1 MPEARPLR
9 RAAFLDRDGTICEE
23 MGYVNHVDRLQIFP
37 FAAAA
42 IRQLNEARVP
52 VIVVTNQSG
61 VARDIFPESLV
72 HQVHKKMI
80 SELSAGGARVDAI
93 YFCPHKTED
102 ACECR
107 KPNPGLL
114 ERAAREHALDLAASW
129 VVGDRYADL
138 EMGHAAGSRG
148 ILVMTGYGRGEYEL
162 HRLKW
167 ARQPDAL
174 AETLTEAVGRI
185 LHTVP
190 AVAALRAAQKSAR
203 IDWVVERKWAPVLEG
218 SSAIDEVIPFDRAS
232 AFGAPTCVRRL
243 RRKNYTCAID
253 FQGLYKSSVLAMLS
267 AAPRRIGFERAWARE
282 PGAALLYTE
291 RVVPK
296 GRHVTELNYSLA
308 EKAGAARPVRPEYPL
323 RVPAGGAASVRARLA
338 EKGIGDYIVVGP
350 GGSWRAKRCAAG

>member
-42 IRQLNEARVP
+42 IRQLNEAQVP

-72 HQVHKKMI
+72 HQVHEKMI
-80 SELSAGGARVDAI
+80 AELSAGGARVDAI

-114 ERAAREHALDLAASW
+114 ERAAGEHALDLSSSW

-138 EMGHAAGSRG
+138 EMGYAAGARG

-162 HRLKW
+162 HRTRW

-174 AETLTEAVGRI
+174 AANLTEAVRRI
-185 LHTVP
+185 LN
-190 AVAALRAAQKSAR
+190 
-203 IDWVVERKWAPVLEG
+203 D
-218 SSAIDEVIPFDRAS
+218 
-232 AFGAPTCVRRL
+232 
-243 RRKNYTCAID
+243 
-253 FQGLYKSSVLAMLS
+253 
-267 AAPRRIGFERAWARE
+267 
-282 PGAALLYTE
+282 
-291 RVVPK
+291 
-296 GRHVTELNYSLA
+296 
-308 EKAGAARPVRPEYPL
+308 
-323 RVPAGGAASVRARLA
+323 
-338 EKGIGDYIVVGP
+338 
-350 GGSWRAKRCAAG
+350 

>member
-42 IRQLNEARVP
+42 IRQLNEAQVP

-72 HQVHKKMI
+72 HQVHQKMI
-80 SELSAGGARVDAI
+80 AELSAGGARVDAI

-114 ERAAREHALDLAASW
+114 ERAAGDHALDLSASW

-138 EMGHAAGSRG
+138 EMGHAAGARG

-162 HRLKW
+162 HHTRW
-167 ARQPDAL
+167 SRQPDGL
-174 AETLTEAVGRI
+174 AENLTEAVRRI
-185 LHTVP
+185 LN
-190 AVAALRAAQKSAR
+190 
-203 IDWVVERKWAPVLEG
+203 D
-218 SSAIDEVIPFDRAS
+218 
-232 AFGAPTCVRRL
+232 
-243 RRKNYTCAID
+243 
-253 FQGLYKSSVLAMLS
+253 
-267 AAPRRIGFERAWARE
+267 
-282 PGAALLYTE
+282 
-291 RVVPK
+291 
-296 GRHVTELNYSLA
+296 
-308 EKAGAARPVRPEYPL
+308 
-323 RVPAGGAASVRARLA
+323 
-338 EKGIGDYIVVGP
+338 
-350 GGSWRAKRCAAG
+350 

>member
-42 IRQLNEARVP
+42 IRQLNEAQVP

-72 HQVHKKMI
+72 HQVHQKMI
-80 SELSAGGARVDAI
+80 AELSAGGARVDAI

-114 ERAAREHALDLAASW
+114 ERAAGDHALDLSASW

-138 EMGHAAGSRG
+138 EMGHAAGARG

-162 HRLKW
+162 HRTRW

-174 AETLTEAVGRI
+174 AENLTEAVRRI
-185 LHTVP
+185 LN
-190 AVAALRAAQKSAR
+190 
-203 IDWVVERKWAPVLEG
+203 D
-218 SSAIDEVIPFDRAS
+218 
-232 AFGAPTCVRRL
+232 
-243 RRKNYTCAID
+243 
-253 FQGLYKSSVLAMLS
+253 
-267 AAPRRIGFERAWARE
+267 
-282 PGAALLYTE
+282 
-291 RVVPK
+291 
-296 GRHVTELNYSLA
+296 
-308 EKAGAARPVRPEYPL
+308 
-323 RVPAGGAASVRARLA
+323 
-338 EKGIGDYIVVGP
+338 
-350 GGSWRAKRCAAG
+350 